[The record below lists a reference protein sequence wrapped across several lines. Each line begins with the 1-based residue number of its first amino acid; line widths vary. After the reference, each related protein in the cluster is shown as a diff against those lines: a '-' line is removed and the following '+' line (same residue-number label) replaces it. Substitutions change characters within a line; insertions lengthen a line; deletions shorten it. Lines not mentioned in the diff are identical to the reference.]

1 MRSWILDWEKRGRIT
16 HSGVSMKRLEGQVL
30 LLMVLSAF
38 VVVVFINHVTK
49 KDPVAVQRELSLR
62 ELKQLIKEQIH
73 AEERY
78 LSPEKQSQSKPK
90 IQNDNVLREESE
102 EKRKKPFTSLEK
114 NKSSHEITSIRSDAS
129 KKRYI
134 VHLCDSTR
142 ACAGWGDRQRGV
154 VAAYLLAIVTNRV
167 FVLNMTSPCPV
178 RNFLKPH
185 KYHWEIPDSELAGK
199 SAITVGGVR
208 ATDYHK
214 VARFQDF
221 NKIYNYDVIYLRS
234 NSDLLNIIKSNPLYK
249 KKIPDWAKTYRH
261 RAFKNGWE
269 KLMTP
274 TNHMTKRLNALLK
287 GVDLLKQGDL
297 VCAHVRIGKN
307 AQLTN
312 DSPNRN
318 SIESVDALWDFLAP
332 YVKNATRMFIATD
345 SMEVRALARK
355 RFGKKTLD
363 SGGTIIHI
371 DRQRKSG
378 SACDGFETAILEQ
391 LILTKCHVLV
401 VSASNFSIR
410 GAFLRGTNDK
420 LFMFR
425 NATITPFNMGT

>member
-1 MRSWILDWEKRGRIT
+1 
-16 HSGVSMKRLEGQVL
+16 MKRLEGQVL
-30 LLMVLSAF
+30 LLMVISAF
-38 VVVVFINHVTK
+38 VVIIFVNHVTK
-49 KDPVAVQRELSLR
+49 RDNVSIQRDLSLR
-62 ELKQLIKEQIH
+62 ELKQLIKEQIQ
-73 AEERY
+73 AEEKH
-78 LSPEKQSQSKPK
+78 LSHRQRTSLQNVVNIQSDIVRRKKSK
-90 IQNDNVLREESE
+90 
-102 EKRKKPFTSLEK
+102 EKRKINTRL
-114 NKSSHEITSIRSDAS
+114 NQMNSSTEIITSERSHVS

-134 VHLCDSTR
+134 VHLCDSSR

-178 RNFLKPH
+178 RKFLQPH
-185 KYHWEIPDSELAGK
+185 KYNWEIPDSELAGK
-199 SAITVGGVR
+199 SDITVGGVR

-221 NKIYNYDVIYLRS
+221 NKVYDYDVIYLRS

-249 KKIPDWAKTYRH
+249 DRIPDWAKTHRH

-274 TNHMTKRLNALLK
+274 TNHIKKQIHSLLK
-287 GVDLLKQGDL
+287 GVDLQKQGDL

-307 AQLTN
+307 AQLPN

-318 SIESVDALWDFLAP
+318 SIESVDALWEFLDP
-332 YVKNATRMFIATD
+332 YVKNATRIFIATD
-345 SMEVRALARK
+345 SMEVRELARK
-355 RFGKKTLD
+355 RFGQKTLD

-425 NATITPFNMGT
+425 NATVKPFNMGT

>member
-1 MRSWILDWEKRGRIT
+1 
-16 HSGVSMKRLEGQVL
+16 
-30 LLMVLSAF
+30 MVISAF
-38 VVVVFINHVTK
+38 VVVIFVNHVTK
-49 KDPVAVQRELSLR
+49 KDHVSVQRDLSMR
-62 ELKQLIKEQIH
+62 ELKQLIKEQIQ

-78 LSPEKQSQSKPK
+78 LSQDGQKPSSQNVVNIQTDIVRRKKSK
-90 IQNDNVLREESE
+90 
-102 EKRKKPFTSLEK
+102 EKRKTTKENNTGPK
-114 NKSSHEITSIRSDAS
+114 KHDSSTDIITSQRLRGS

-134 VHLCDSTR
+134 VHLCDSSR

-178 RNFLKPH
+178 RNFLQPH
-185 KYHWEIPDSELAGK
+185 KYDWEIPDSELVGK

-221 NKIYNYDVIYLRS
+221 NKVYDYDVIYLRS

-249 KKIPDWAKTYRH
+249 NRIPNWAKTYRH

-274 TNHMTKRLNALLK
+274 TNHMTKQINVLLK
-287 GVDLLKQGDL
+287 GVDLQKQGDL

-307 AQLTN
+307 AQLPN

-318 SIESVDALWDFLAP
+318 SIESVDALWEFLDP
-332 YVKNATRMFIATD
+332 YVKNATRIFIATD
-345 SMEVRALARK
+345 SMEVRELARK

-425 NATITPFNMGT
+425 NATVKPFNMGT